1 MPPPPEVVR
10 LARLHRARQ
19 QQVSGAA
26 VAAVR
31 RLWPSGPWQDI
42 AAVLLRLM
50 TAFQRE
56 AARGATS
63 YVSTSLTLAGEV
75 ADPVGVVNESAF
87 AGVAADGR
95 DLASLLSFP
104 AFEVDAFVREGM
116 DRVQAEAIGLRH
128 LERIAQT
135 EIQDAARVA
144 TGVAVA
150 SDRTVTGYI
159 RMLSPPSCSRCV
171 VLAGKFY
178 RWNAGFERHPQ
189 CDCVHIPAAENL
201 AGDVRTDPK
210 AYFADL
216 SEQEQ
221 DATFTKA
228 GAQAIRDGADIS
240 RVVNARRGLYVAGGR
255 KYTRE
260 ATTKRGTG
268 MKIRLTPDQ
277 IYLEAKGDRDEAL
290 RLLKRFG
297 YLL

>member
-1 MPPPPEVVR
+1 
-10 LARLHRARQ
+10 
-19 QQVSGAA
+19 
-26 VAAVR
+26 
-31 RLWPSGPWQDI
+31 
-42 AAVLLRLM
+42 M

>member
-1 MPPPPEVVR
+1 M
-10 LARLHRARQ
+10 
-19 QQVSGAA
+19 
-26 VAAVR
+26 AVR
-31 RLWPSGPWQDI
+31 RLWPSAPWPDI
-42 AAVLLRLM
+42 AQALLRLL
-50 TAFQRE
+50 TGFQRE

-75 ADPVGVVNESAF
+75 PDPVGMVSDSAF
-87 AGVAADGR
+87 AGFAADGR
-95 DLASLLSFP
+95 DLPGLLGYP
-104 AFEVDAFVREGM
+104 AFEVQAFIDQGM
-116 DRVQAEAIGLRH
+116 DRVKAEAIGQRH
-128 LERIAQT
+128 LERIVQT
-135 EIQDAARVA
+135 EVQDAARVS

-150 SDRTVTGYI
+150 SDRKVTGYI

-201 AGDVRTDPK
+201 AGDVATDPK
-210 AYFADL
+210 AYFKGL

-221 DATFTKA
+221 NATFTKA
-228 GAQAIRDGADIS
+228 GAQAIRDGADIA

-268 MKIRLTPDQ
+268 MKIRLTPEQ
-277 IYLEAKGDRDEAL
+277 IYVEAKGDRDEAL

-297 YLL
+297 YIL